1 MISRRT
7 LTITGIIVV
16 LLCAGLFFYTDHRNR
31 KFAEQLP
38 TLQPKQVAVKTIADE
53 MPETINGITRDNYRS
68 QADQREVETPEVYT
82 PAADIQSY
90 SDTTQSNAIQTE
102 AEFNAG
108 DNKSRSQM
116 EIDIV
121 FDDAF
126 AFFDDFSVFDT
137 INVGA
142 TRAELEE
149 LLRELHGDD
158 PRISE
163 FLGHW
168 DTTSSIL
175 SLRAE
180 YNKTGAINVQ
190 LREQIFDMKPTEVL
204 PQAFELGTEL
214 IQPSEIVA
222 TKRGEWLQEWVELVD
237 KAEMAH
243 IAGTVAGEAVRRGEI
258 TAQEAEGFIE
268 DVSGLD
274 VEVREKGK

>member
-82 PAADIQSY
+82 PAAGIQKH
-90 SDTTQSNAIQTE
+90 SDAIQAETE
-102 AEFNAG
+102 IERDTE
-108 DNKSRSQM
+108 DNESRSQS

-214 IQPSEIVA
+214 IQPSETVA
-222 TKRGEWLQEWVELVD
+222 TKRGEWLREWVELVD